1 MGMDSLM
8 AVELSNRLKA
18 QLGQALPTTLAF
30 EYPTIHALAN
40 YLEQNVLS
48 TAMKREGIAEKATPL
63 ADFSEE
69 VLLSELEALSD
80 DEIEASLLDELK
92 KAGY

>member
-18 QLGQALPTTLAF
+18 LLGQTLPTTLAF
-30 EYPTIHALAN
+30 EYPTIHAIAD

-48 TAMKREGIAEKATPL
+48 TAMRQEHTIEKARPL
-63 ADFSEE
+63 IEFLEE
-69 VLLSELEALSD
+69 VMSP
-80 DEIEASLLDELK
+80 EIRSTFWMRKLRLRSGRVE
-92 KAGY
+92 